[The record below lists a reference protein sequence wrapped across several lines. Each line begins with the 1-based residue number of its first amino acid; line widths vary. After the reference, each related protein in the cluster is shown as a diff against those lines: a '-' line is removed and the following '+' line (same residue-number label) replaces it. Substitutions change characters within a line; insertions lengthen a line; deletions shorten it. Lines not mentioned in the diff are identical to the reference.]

1 MRSTLAQRLD
11 MSRFIVSVEA
21 RRDRNGNL
29 RVYKLPA
36 ADGGGT
42 YEIAGIN
49 DRFHPQAAAHLK
61 RLIEE
66 GRHKAAEE
74 YIVDYLLSYTDIVTK
89 WTQHPAIEAFLRD
102 CVFNRGPKGALRIFQ
117 IALGVI
123 DDGNFGPKTR
133 AALSEALKQPVA
145 LLRNL
150 RRAREA
156 YERKVAPPVGAR
168 AKFWQGL
175 VNRWN
180 KSYDFAQRYIV

>member
-1 MRSTLAQRLD
+1 MRSTLEQKLEMA
-11 MSRFIVSVEA
+11 RFILSVEA
-21 RRDRNGNL
+21 RRGRDGNL

-42 YEIAGIN
+42 YEVAGIN
-49 DRFHPQAAAHLK
+49 DRYHPQAASFIK
-61 RLIEE
+61 RLLEE
-66 GRHKAAEE
+66 KRFKAAEE
-74 YIVDYLLSYTDIVTK
+74 YIVDYLLHYTDIVSK
-89 WTQHPAIEAFLRD
+89 WTQHAAIEAFLRD
-102 CVFNRGPKGALRIFQ
+102 SVFNRGPNGALRILQ
-117 IALGVI
+117 LAIGVT

-133 AALSEALKQPVA
+133 AALSEALKNPST
-145 LLRNL
+145 LLKAL

-180 KSYDFAQRYIV
+180 KAYDFAQRYII

>member
-1 MRSTLAQRLD
+1 MRSTLAQRLE
-11 MSRFIVSVEA
+11 MARFIVSVEA
-21 RRDRNGNL
+21 RRDKNGNL

-49 DRFHPQAAAHLK
+49 DRFHPDAARRLK
-61 RLIEE
+61 ELLEAKRFP
-66 GRHKAAEE
+66 AAEE
-74 YIVDYLLSYTDIVTK
+74 YIVDYLLAYTDIVTK
-89 WTQHPAIEAFLRD
+89 WTTHPAIEAFLRD
-102 CVFNRGPKGALRIFQ
+102 SVFNRGPRGALRILQ
-117 IALGVI
+117 IALRVI

-133 AALSEALKQPVA
+133 ATLLEAMKKPDA
-145 LLRNL
+145 LLSSI

-168 AKFWQGL
+168 AKFWVGL

-180 KSYDFAQRYIV
+180 KAYDFAKTFIV

>member
-1 MRSTLAQRLD
+1 MRSTLAQKLE
-11 MSRFIVSVEA
+11 MARFIVSVEA

-49 DRFHPQAAAHLK
+49 DRFHPQAASTLK
-61 RLIEE
+61 TMLSQKRF
-66 GRHKAAEE
+66 KAAEE
-74 YIVDYLLSYTDIVTK
+74 YIVDYLVSYTDIVTK

-102 CVFNRGPKGALRIFQ
+102 SVFNRGPRGALRILQ
-117 IALGVI
+117 LALGVI

-133 AALSEALKQPVA
+133 AALSEALKLPA
-145 LLRNL
+145 TLLHNL
-150 RRAREA
+150 RRARET

-168 AKFWQGL
+168 AKFWNGL

-180 KSYDFAQRYIV
+180 KAYDFAQQYIV